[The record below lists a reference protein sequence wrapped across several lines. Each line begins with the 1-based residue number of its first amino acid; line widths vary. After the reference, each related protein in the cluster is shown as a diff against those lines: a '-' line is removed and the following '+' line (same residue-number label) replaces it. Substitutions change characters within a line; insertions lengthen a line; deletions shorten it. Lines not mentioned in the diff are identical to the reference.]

1 MYKYLESFNQFDA
14 YLSRQAYLT
23 PFLLVPDSDLACWG
37 TFLYSHFFEKS
48 TQKEAPRTGSMDK
61 FWKKPVFNHTKSIQS
76 IQKAFLLI
84 LTTDSSH

>member
-61 FWKKPVFNHTKSIQS
+61 FWKKTCFQSYKKYPEYPKGLFIDFNNW
-76 IQKAFLLI
+76 
-84 LTTDSSH
+84 